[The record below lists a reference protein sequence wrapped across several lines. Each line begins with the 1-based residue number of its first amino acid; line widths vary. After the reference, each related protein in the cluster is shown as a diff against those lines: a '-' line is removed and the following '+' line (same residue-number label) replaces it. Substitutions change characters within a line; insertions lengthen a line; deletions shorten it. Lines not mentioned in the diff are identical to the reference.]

1 VFDPLPN
8 GRYNF
13 APFRTLRYGTSEVT
27 MKSRRSRIPLYFLAA
42 AITLGAG
49 AVDYKVPNKDWGKG
63 PVKWI
68 MTDAEEKA
76 WKGLKTDEERAAF
89 VKTFWEKRDPTPGT
103 PENEYETIFWKKAEA
118 ADKQF
123 TTQAD
128 VGYRTD
134 KGRVFL
140 LIGGPTKEEKDAKGR
155 TVWKFEPNEITGI
168 KEPFELV
175 FAPGLQTP
183 LLLDRKK
190 LEEYV
195 KAHPE
200 TTGIGWKIPVATS
213 IAQGDAEVPAAP
225 TRNPEEDL
233 TPESKRQIPIL
244 QALLTAGAG
253 KADVPFQVSQD
264 SYAAVDGTTLTALTI
279 EAPREA
285 AHGSGDV
292 ALHPFARLEPSGDG
306 KPVNLTGDL
315 PFLPAPAAEAPPGSF
330 IYQAR
335 HNLAPG
341 TYKLAVVVED
351 KVVPGQS
358 GTLVKTIEVPD
369 YRNKSELNLS
379 SIALLSKFTQLQPG
393 PDEKERGAGPY
404 VLGSYRLVPRA
415 QPVLQKDEDL
425 NFYYQVYNPTPDP
438 ATGKPNLEVTVTFY
452 LNEAGAWKRYRPPLV
467 RALHGQVDLYS
478 LALKDLLSSTQ
489 KLPADFKMEVK
500 VVDKSG
506 GKEIK
511 RDVPFSVR

>member
-1 VFDPLPN
+1 VPN

-13 APFRTLRYGTSEVT
+13 APFRTLRYGISEVT

-49 AVDYKVPNKDWGKG
+49 AVDYKLPNKDWGKG

-68 MTDAEEKA
+68 MTDAEEEA

-89 VKTFWEKRDPTPGT
+89 VKAFWEKRDPTPGT

-123 TTQAD
+123 KTEAD

-200 TTGIGWKIPVATS
+200 TTGIGWKIPVPTS

-264 SYAAVDGTTLTALTI
+264 SYAAVDGTTLTAITI

-369 YRNKSELNLS
+369 YRNKTELNLS

-404 VLGSYRLVPRA
+404 VLGSYRLVPRS

-425 NFYYQVYNPTPDP
+425 NFYYQVYNPAPDP

-478 LALKDLLSSTQ
+478 LALKDLLSPTQ
-489 KLPADFKMEVK
+489 KLPSDFKMEVK